1 MLRTSYKLLCAALV
15 TFLVLTSTPAWALDW
30 HDSEWSGLGCASK
43 LSGDWVPITD
53 STYTGSKI
61 EFKANGAT
69 LSSKE
74 NSSVLYAFTQN
85 AKDGYYLNL
94 KRVSEGSTS
103 FPKYLKIRPHLAVKN
118 ISEGRKVTLCKIKVF
133 LFESKQKAN
142 QMSYLSW
149 DIYKR
154 EQ

>member
-1 MLRTSYKLLCAALV
+1 MLKTFHKLLCGTVAF
-15 TFLVLTSTPAWALDW
+15 FLILNSTPAWALDW
-30 HDSEWSGLGCASK
+30 HDSEWAGLGCASK
-43 LSGDWVPITD
+43 LSGDWIPLTD

-61 EFKANGAT
+61 EFKTNGAT

-74 NSSVLYAFTQN
+74 NIRVLYAFTQN
-85 AKDGYYLNL
+85 SKDGYYLNL
-94 KRVSEGSTS
+94 KRVSEEPAS
-103 FPKYLKIRPHLAVKN
+103 FPKYIKIRPHIAVKN
-118 ISEGRKVTLCKIKVF
+118 ISEGRKITLCKIKVF